1 MLLLEILIQYIRHLM
16 NLSTRHLTMIAVEPG
31 VNASVVEKPK
41 CHTRSDLHCK
51 KNIEIYCKKDLLSQ
65 HFFFCQISLK

>member
-1 MLLLEILIQYIRHLM
+1 
-16 NLSTRHLTMIAVEPG
+16 MIAVEPG

-41 CHTRSDLHCK
+41 FHTRSDLHCK